1 MTFYRLI
8 VLNVARRPIRAL
20 LGAAGIAF
28 GVAAMLTV
36 LSIVL
41 GAIGMF
47 EKILSNDSHYLIFE
61 KNVSDL
67 FFSSVPVNCAEEVRA
82 LPNVAEAHPLLF
94 GIVSSEDKPVITCFG
109 LEATDPRIREA
120 AWIEGKPGSF
130 TNDAT
135 QIFLGSRA
143 ATFLEAQAGDE
154 IPIGKDTFIVGGVLR
169 LTNGFEDG
177 GVFMPLPL
185 AQQFFRREG
194 LSSIIAV
201 KLEDPSQGKGF
212 EEAVA
217 ARYDDLIALKN
228 EEFRQSYSQFKI
240 LTATAWAVG
249 GCAFLLGGMGVA
261 NTMLMSVFTRIR
273 EIAILRVTGF
283 SKRQVAGMIL
293 GESLLLAVV
302 GAVAG
307 FGLGYGGLTL
317 MQNVPQLN
325 GYIQPRFDALIIGGV
340 VLVAFATSL
349 TGAFYPAWRASRIQ
363 PAEALRYE

>member
-1 MTFYRLI
+1 MTFFRLI
-8 VLNVARRPIRAL
+8 LLNVARRPIRAL

-47 EKILSNDSHYLIFE
+47 EKILSTDSHYLIFE

-67 FFSSVPVNCAEEVRA
+67 FFSSVPENCAIEVRD

-109 LEATDPRIREA
+109 LEASDPRIRDASWVSGNPASFRAEA
-120 AWIEGKPGSF
+120 
-130 TNDAT
+130 DA
-135 QIFLGSRA
+135 IFLGSRA
-143 ATFLEAQAGDE
+143 AAFLEAKTGDT
-154 IPIGKDTFIVGGVLR
+154 IPIGKSTFKVGGVLR

-185 AQQFFRREG
+185 AQDFFHREG
-194 LSSIIAV
+194 LSSIVAV
-201 KLEDPSQGKGF
+201 KLEDPSQGKAF
-212 EEAVA
+212 EDAVA
-217 ARYDDLIALKN
+217 AHYDDLIALKN

-283 SKRQVAGMIL
+283 SKRQIAGMIL
-293 GESLLLAVV
+293 GESLFLAIV
-302 GAVAG
+302 GAIVG
-307 FGLGYGGLTL
+307 FGLGYGGLSL
-317 MQNVPQLN
+317 MERIPQLN
-325 GYIQPRFDALIIGGV
+325 GYIQPRFDGLIILGV
-340 VLVAFATSL
+340 TIVAFATSL
-349 TGAFYPAWRASRIQ
+349 AGAFYPAWRASRIQ